1 MLTTEISLQEYENAE
16 RVIAQQHARPGLFIH
31 ALITVLVSIAL
42 VVINIAV
49 ASEFPWS
56 PFPVVGM
63 GIGLFMHYW
72 FGYRHLDAEL
82 ARKQREIELQA
93 AALH

>member
-1 MLTTEISLQEYENAE
+1 MLTTEISIQEYENAE
-16 RVIAQQHARPGLFIH
+16 RVLAQQRARPGLFIH
-31 ALITVLVSIAL
+31 ALITVLVAIAL

-49 ASEFPWS
+49 APEFPWS
-56 PFPVVGM
+56 PFPVAGM

-72 FGYRHLDAEL
+72 FGYRHLAAEL
-82 ARKQREIELQA
+82 ARKQREVELQA